1 LDARVTAN
9 SARPRRGCRLDGV
22 STAER
27 EQKVKLDLD
36 RHDQDKIHAFALLLR
51 ELIQNHF
58 GDDLEVPTLFQIRH
72 IMSQDDIGM
81 AVIDQWIEVSEG
93 MEKSTFNR

>member
-1 LDARVTAN
+1 MR
-9 SARPRRGCRLDGV
+9 
-22 STAER
+22 
-27 EQKVKLDLD
+27 LDLD
-36 RHDQDKIHAFALLLR
+36 RHDQDKLNAFALLLR

-81 AVIDQWIEVSEG
+81 AVIDQWIEVSPDID
-93 MEKSTFNR
+93 KSTFNR